1 MAGPKKTRSAIK
13 ALTELAP
20 TTARRIVGSGQDGD
34 FETEEIDADQVEEGD
49 LLLVRAG
56 DQIPAD
62 GTVVRGEGY
71 VAEAGIT
78 GEPLPRRKREG
89 DPAYAGT
96 LLDSGTLQLRAAR
109 VGEDTTFARII
120 ALVEEAQDAKSPAE
134 RLIDRFAKYYTPA
147 VVVMAAVVRAAAALP
162 AYGPEEAQTVRG
174 CIRRRPFTG
183 R

>member
-1 MAGPKKTRSAIK
+1 MVTFLFQLGSFLEQKTMKKTRSAIK

-78 GEPLPRRKREG
+78 GVSGRAIRSMRGRCWTAARSSCGPPELGRTRPLPGSLRWWRKR
-89 DPAYAGT
+89 
-96 LLDSGTLQLRAAR
+96 R
-109 VGEDTTFARII
+109 
-120 ALVEEAQDAKSPAE
+120 
-134 RLIDRFAKYYTPA
+134 TPN
-147 VVVMAAVVRAAAALP
+147 P
-162 AYGPEEAQTVRG
+162 
-174 CIRRRPFTG
+174 RRSA
-183 R
+183 